1 MNSSMRISAQAA
13 PIRQQTLSKLRQ
25 AILEGRFQP
34 NERLYEQKL
43 CELIGVS
50 RTSVREALRQLETE
64 GLVCIIPNRGPIV
77 TKLTPQNALDI
88 YQVREQLEG
97 LAASLFAQRAD
108 ASMVHALEQSVER
121 LRGCLLKKDVRE
133 YLKSKHEFYD
143 ILLKGCGNDVVYAIL
158 NSLLARITFLR
169 STSLSRPH
177 RPLESLGEIEK
188 IVAAIKRQDSVGAFE
203 ASREH
208 IRNAA
213 ALALQKLGEDPDRIK
228 TTREE

>member
-1 MNSSMRISAQAA
+1 MRISAQAA

-50 RTSVREALRQLETE
+50 RTSIREALRQLETE
-64 GLVCIIPNRGPIV
+64 GLVCILPNRGPIV

-108 ASMVHALEQSVER
+108 ASMVDALEQSVER
-121 LRGCLLKKDVRE
+121 LRSCLHKKDVRE

-143 ILLKGCGNDVVYAIL
+143 ILLKGCGNDIVYTML

-177 RPLESLGEIEK
+177 RPRESLREIEK
-188 IVAAIKRQDSVGAFE
+188 IVAAIKRRDSVGADE
-203 ASREH
+203 ASRED

-213 ALALQKLGEDPDRIK
+213 ALALQKLGENPEPKK
-228 TTREE
+228 TTKEE